1 MRARAFKGVAAVML
15 ALVLLLSLTACDTRD
30 AFDVA
35 ADHISATGE
44 MNADATACS
53 LNSGNF
59 SATYYF
65 GAEESDEEISL
76 GYLADAGDANDVCI
90 VVIGKEDVD
99 ADVILYRYTGDDH
112 TQNVTLTA
120 SALLPRSMRAVD
132 EVDVIS
138 GVATAAEVADIMNG
152 YVSLI
157 AAATS
162 AMFSD
167 AGLTADDLF

>member
-1 MRARAFKGVAAVML
+1 
-15 ALVLLLSLTACDTRD
+15 
-30 AFDVA
+30 
-35 ADHISATGE
+35 
-44 MNADATACS
+44 
-53 LNSGNF
+53 
-59 SATYYF
+59 
-65 GAEESDEEISL
+65 
-76 GYLADAGDANDVCI
+76 
-90 VVIGKEDVD
+90 
-99 ADVILYRYTGDDH
+99 
-112 TQNVTLTA
+112 
-120 SALLPRSMRAVD
+120 MRAVD